1 MSSEYWEIV
10 ADSVLDE
17 VGLIATSEQV
27 KQMGKRLADASSME
41 AESCGY
47 PGGQVDPHVEV
58 NPLQKRV
65 DTLQKMLDA
74 MGRKYGVSIDENRM
88 EISWHGHVG
97 GTVWGTQRETLS

>member
-1 MSSEYWEIV
+1 MSTEYWEIV

-41 AESCGY
+41 AESCGH
-47 PGGQVDPHVEV
+47 PGGFVDQHVEV

-65 DTLQKMLDA
+65 DVLQRMLDA
-74 MGRKYGVSIDENRM
+74 MSRKYGVSVDADRM
-88 EISWHGHVG
+88 EIQWHGHVG
-97 GTVWGTQRETLS
+97 GTVFSTQREKLE